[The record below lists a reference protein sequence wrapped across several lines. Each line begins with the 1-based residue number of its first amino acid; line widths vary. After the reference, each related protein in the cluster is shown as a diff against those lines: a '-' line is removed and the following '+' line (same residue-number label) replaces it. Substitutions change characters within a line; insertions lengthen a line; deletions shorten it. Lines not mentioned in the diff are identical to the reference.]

1 MKPIA
6 NAKFK
11 LSTAALNN
19 ESLEIALQWCDGWSL
34 IIACVFKQNGTWDKR
49 IEGARLV
56 VGLADHFDGL
66 SPEQHDRIENGIR
79 NKDVETLANYKFNLE
94 IDAFFPDREDFAVIL
109 KDMVAVTPEAESI
122 RQAAEAFWTA
132 RLHFAELIG

>member
-11 LSTAALNN
+11 LSAAALNN
-19 ESLEIALQWCDGWSL
+19 PNAEIGLQWCDGWSL
-34 IIACVFKQNGTWDKR
+34 IIACVLKQNGTWDKR

-56 VGLADHFDGL
+56 VRLADHFDGL
-66 SPEQHDRIENGIR
+66 NSEQHDRIENGIR
-79 NKDVETLANYKFNLE
+79 NKDVETLAGYEFDLE
-94 IDAFFPDREDFAVIL
+94 IDAFFQDREDFAVIL

-132 RLHFAELIG
+132 RQRFAGLIG

>member
-1 MKPIA
+1 MKPIT

-19 ESLEIALQWCDGWSL
+19 ESLEIGLQWCDGWSL
-34 IIACVFKQNGTWDKR
+34 IIVCVLKQNGTWDKR
-49 IEGARLV
+49 VEGARLV
-56 VGLADHFDGL
+56 VRLADHFDGL
-66 SPEQHDRIENGIR
+66 SQEQHDLIENGIR
-79 NKDVETLANYKFNLE
+79 NKDIETLAGYEFDLE
-94 IDAFFPDREDFAVIL
+94 IDAFFQDREDFTAIL
-109 KDMVAVTPEAESI
+109 KDMVAVSSEAESI